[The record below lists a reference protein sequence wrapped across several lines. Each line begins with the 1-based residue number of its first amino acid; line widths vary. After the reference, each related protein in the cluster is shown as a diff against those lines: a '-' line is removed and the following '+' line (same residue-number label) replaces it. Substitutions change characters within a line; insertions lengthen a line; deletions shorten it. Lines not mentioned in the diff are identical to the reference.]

1 MQTLEFKNYE
11 LAPIANFLGEL
22 KLKAR
27 ASRGRSKLFKL
38 IFDKNKEYN
47 EELDDVRKAYYETDG
62 NGNFKME
69 NGDRVLKKGGDV
81 GKLNAE
87 LQEVMNEKAV
97 INCTEYLEKFNALYQ
112 ELLDYPYE
120 LDNQTALIYD
130 LLMDELEKL
139 EKEGN

>member
-11 LAPIANFLGEL
+11 LVPVGNFLGGL

-27 ASRGRSKLFKL
+27 ASRGRSKLLKL
-38 IFDKNKEYN
+38 ISDKNKEFN
-47 EELDDVRKAYYETDG
+47 EELDDVRKTYYETD
-62 NGNFKME
+62 E
-69 NGDRVLKKGGDV
+69 NGDFKTENGNRVLKKGCDTS
-81 GKLNAE
+81 KLDTE
-87 LQEVMNEKAV
+87 LQELMKEKAV
-97 INCTEYLEKFNALYQ
+97 INCTEYLEKFNALCQ

-130 LLMDELEKL
+130 LLMDKLEKL